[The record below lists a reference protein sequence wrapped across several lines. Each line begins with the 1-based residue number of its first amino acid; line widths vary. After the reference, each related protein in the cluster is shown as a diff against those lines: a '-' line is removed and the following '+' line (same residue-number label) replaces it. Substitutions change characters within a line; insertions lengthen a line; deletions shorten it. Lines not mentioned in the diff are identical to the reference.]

1 MDVGALAMLEV
12 AEEALALEVQDEELF
27 FAVAGVLEDRAVA
40 LVFFRG
46 VDDIP
51 ALVDR
56 QAAVHFDEGVLAELH
71 RADGHRL
78 VPFPGCGDV
87 DDVDVIPGDHFFPGV
102 LVAAVDGRR
111 LARLLADDFRL
122 RLGAIIKD
130 VADRDDFHE
139 GRRHSRGDVGAA
151 TIEADDAHA
160 NLLHGLG
167 REIPDGFIAGRP
179 RADRADIGGGPTH
192 HLGGIR
198 LRFSRR
204 NRT

>member
-40 LVFFRG
+40 LVFFG
-46 VDDIP
+46 GIDDIP
-51 ALVDR
+51 ALIDR
-56 QAAVHFDEGVLAELH
+56 QAAVHFDEGVFAQLH

-78 VPFPGCGDV
+78 VPFPRGGDIHDV
-87 DDVDVIPGDHFFPGV
+87 DIIPGDHFFPGV
-102 LVAAVDGRR
+102 LVSAVDGRR
-111 LARLLADDFRL
+111 LARLLADDLGL
-122 RLGAIIKD
+122 RLGPVVED

-139 GRRHSRGDVGAA
+139 GRRHGGGDVGAA
-151 TIEADDAHA
+151 AIEADDAHA

-198 LRFSRR
+198 LGFRRR
-204 NRT
+204 NRA